1 MPNRGRQRPAS
12 RTGCGPFVVSGW
24 PLPRRWITS
33 PAFRRRR
40 WWWVM
45 NLVITSRIAARL
57 IPAVALDSSV
67 RIILPRQGEVAPKAT
82 EGEDGDALERA
93 IAGW

>member
-1 MPNRGRQRPAS
+1 
-12 RTGCGPFVVSGW
+12 
-24 PLPRRWITS
+24 
-33 PAFRRRR
+33 
-40 WWWVM
+40 M

-93 IAGW
+93 IAG